1 MGSLS
6 PVQLALII
14 IGGLAVVGVVVALI
28 RRRATYSGYQDY
40 TADVKLI
47 AAALKGE
54 IFRDGGDLVVSGNYG
69 KMPSIVRFS
78 NDEHTAGLNITVHA
92 PATFALSVTPA
103 EAPSREVGQTPIR
116 TSDPGWDARF
126 TTRTDQPSAAS
137 MFLTR
142 QTEMHIQRLCCT
154 LNTYLS
160 MGHGE
165 IELSEA
171 IIPSVPGK
179 HVLDHLKSILKLWDM
194 LHGMPGAEDV
204 PITPFKRE
212 GQWLLRGALAVGV
225 IVAIGTVFAARQ
237 GGGSATN
244 PSEESA
250 TIPVGILPADAA
262 SMNELDGWRLATP
275 DDFDLTASNW
285 LRGSGVSP
293 AGSIEGDF
301 SGQQNGRDRAY
312 VLVNKATGQRRL
324 ALLVANSEVYDT
336 RFSALA
342 GVTRFPRAEID
353 SVQWQDDRKPENVTG
368 DGLMLILKGDDP
380 ASSTVLFVQGQR
392 VVSYNPTNYQSVR
405 LR

>member
-14 IGGLAVVGVVVALI
+14 VGGLAVVGVVVALI
-28 RRRATYSGYQDY
+28 RNRSTYSGYQDY

-78 NDEHTAGLNITVHA
+78 NDEHTAGLNIMVHA
-92 PATFALSVTPA
+92 PATFGLSVTPA
-103 EAPSREVGQTPIR
+103 EAPSREYGQTPIR
-116 TSDPGWDARF
+116 TSDAGWDARF

-179 HVLDHLKSILKLWDM
+179 HVLDHLKSIQKLWDT

-204 PITPFKRE
+204 RIEPFKGER
-212 GQWLLRGALAVGV
+212 QWLLRGALVVGV

-237 GGGSATN
+237 TGETSPN
-244 PSEESA
+244 PSQESS
-250 TIPVGILPADAA
+250 IPAGVLPADAT
-262 SMNELDGWRLATP
+262 SMNDLDGWRLATT

-285 LRGSGVSP
+285 LRGSGISP
-293 AGSIEGDF
+293 AGSIDGDF

-312 VLVNKATGQRRL
+312 VLVNKTSGQRRL

-336 RFSALA
+336 KFSSLA
-342 GVTRFPRAEID
+342 GVARFPRAEID
-353 SVQWQDDRKPENVTG
+353 SVQWQNDHKPENVTG
-368 DGLMLILKGDDP
+368 DGLLLILKGDDP
-380 ASSTVLFVQGQR
+380 ASSTVLFVQNQR
-392 VVSYNPTNYQSVR
+392 VISYNPTNYQSVR